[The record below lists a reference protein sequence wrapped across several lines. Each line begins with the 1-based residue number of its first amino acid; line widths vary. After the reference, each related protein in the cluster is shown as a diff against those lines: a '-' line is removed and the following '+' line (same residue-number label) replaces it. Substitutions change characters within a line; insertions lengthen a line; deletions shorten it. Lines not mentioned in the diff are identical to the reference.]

1 MKPKILI
8 TIFSVVLLTAVGL
21 THGLS
26 NSEIE
31 LCFSSSRLDDYC
43 EDYGDEACQE
53 ILEKCEN
60 YLGDLQSQYEEDI
73 ERTEQEKRNLANQ
86 IATLENRM
94 NQLDQQ
100 IQQSEMRIRQL
111 GFEISDTQESIRR
124 MNERIE
130 DYQEKL
136 AELLKVVNRE
146 DKRSTLEVLIEEDD
160 LSGFF
165 NHLTSLEILSS
176 ESQSILD
183 EIREMRNSLETEEE
197 RLARERQE
205 ARKTAEEQ
213 ALQKAESQAARQEH
227 AQLYDMT
234 EEEYQRQMDQKEF
247 IEERAEEIMNR
258 RLALVGLP
266 DAEVPSFG
274 EALEVAEWAQELTG
288 IRPAFLLAII
298 TQESA
303 LGRNVGECYL
313 TDASTGAGQRINGGG
328 HVSNLMATPPASS
341 RNDPEKF
348 LKITDI
354 LGLDPYSTPVSC
366 PFQVGYGGAMGPAQF
381 IPTTWWNQR
390 EDIKS
395 KLGREPD
402 PWKLQ
407 DSFLASATYLSN
419 LGGNYNERTAALRY
433 YAGGNW
439 NDPRHS
445 FYGDQVVRRI
455 ECLQTFIDH
464 DTMSPE
470 CSSLVFI
477 PE

>member
-1 MKPKILI
+1 MLKKVIFTAFAITFLI
-8 TIFSVVLLTAVGL
+8 VGVAS
-21 THGLS
+21 GLS
-26 NSEIE
+26 NDEVE
-31 LCFSSSRLDDYC
+31 LCFSSNRLDQYHENRGDDAYQDMLGKC
-43 EDYGDEACQE
+43 ED
-53 ILEKCEN
+53 

-73 ERTEQEKRNLANQ
+73 ERTEQEKQNLANQ

-94 NQLDQQ
+94 NQLDRQ
-100 IQQSEMRIRQL
+100 IQQSEMRIRNL
-111 GFEISDTQESIRR
+111 GLEIQDTQESINR
-124 MNERIE
+124 MNARINE
-130 DYQEKL
+130 SQDQLGEV
-136 AELLKVVNRE
+136 LKTVNRE
-146 DKRSTLEVLIEEDD
+146 DKKSTLEVLMEEEN

-165 NHLTSLEILSS
+165 NHITALETLSN

-183 EIREMRNSLETEEE
+183 EIRSIRNSLETEEE
-197 RLARERQE
+197 RLAREREE
-205 ARKTAEEQ
+205 AQKTAEQQ
-213 ALQKAESQAARQEH
+213 ALQKAESEAARREH
-227 AQLYDMT
+227 AHLYNMT
-234 EEEYQRQMDQKEF
+234 EEEYQRQMEQKEF
-247 IEERAEEIMNR
+247 MEERAQEIMDR

-266 DAEVPSFG
+266 DSEVPSFG
-274 EALEVAEWAQELTG
+274 EALEVARWVEGLTG

-313 TDASTGAGQRINGGG
+313 TDVETGAGRRINGGG
-328 HVSNLMATPPASS
+328 YVSNLMATPPQSR
-341 RNDPEKF
+341 RNDPQKF

-366 PFQVGYGGAMGPAQF
+366 PFQIGYGGAMGPAQF
-381 IPTTWWNQR
+381 IPTTWWSQR

-395 KLGREPD
+395 KLGREPN

-407 DSFLASATYLSN
+407 DSLLASATYLSS
-419 LGGNYNERTAALRY
+419 LGGNQNERTAALRY

-445 FYGDQVVRRI
+445 FYGDQVVRRV

-464 DTMSPE
+464 ETMSQQ
-470 CSSLVFI
+470 CSELVFI